1 MKTVEAC
8 ERPLYILYLYLY
20 ARGPLTFCTQKQQ
33 TTRGLVFPRGENKA
47 IISRRA
53 LES

>member
-20 ARGPLTFCTQKQQ
+20 ALRPFDILHPKAADNAWSG
-33 TTRGLVFPRGENKA
+33 VSPR
-47 IISRRA
+47 
-53 LES
+53 